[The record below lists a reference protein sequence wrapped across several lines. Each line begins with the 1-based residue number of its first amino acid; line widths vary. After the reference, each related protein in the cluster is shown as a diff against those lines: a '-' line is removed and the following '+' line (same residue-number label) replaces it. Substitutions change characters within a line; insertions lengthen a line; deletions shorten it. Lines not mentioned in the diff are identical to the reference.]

1 MTIRKAWSTFRANKD
16 GAAAVE
22 FAMVA
27 SAFITTVMGIIYV
40 TIMAFNSFA
49 INRAVKLASRQ
60 AEINNS
66 VTQSSLTSTIN
77 TYLASVGAGP
87 ATVTYSVTTTGG
99 VSVAN
104 ISANF
109 RQTYTIPFVPAIHM
123 TFSSSAAVPQAP
135 AG

>member
-1 MTIRKAWSTFRANKD
+1 MMIGTAWRKFRANNN

-22 FAMVA
+22 FALVV
-27 SAFITTVMGIIYV
+27 SAFITLVMGIAYV

-60 AEINNS
+60 AEIDNS
-66 VTQSSLTSTIN
+66 ITQASLATIIN
-77 TYLASVGAGP
+77 TYLASVGGST
-87 ATVTYSVTTTGG
+87 ATVTYNVTTVNG
-99 VSVAN
+99 VAIAN

-109 RQTYTIPFVPAIHM
+109 RQTYTIPFIPAIHM